1 MYNNLI
7 FLSNPVNGAQLL
19 MQLTLWTFSVNSI
32 RSGYKAGDAINN
44 VKTNNISQKSCKFAA
59 LNNKTK
65 QDMKTKNEILH
76 LLSLYKPTAQSKYG
90 LTRLGIFGS
99 VARDEHTEGS
109 DVDVCYEGRVP
120 TLLTLDLIQTDL
132 EKLLESR
139 VDLVRVRDGM
149 NSLLKQR
156 IQKEG
161 VYV

>member
-1 MYNNLI
+1 
-7 FLSNPVNGAQLL
+7 
-19 MQLTLWTFSVNSI
+19 
-32 RSGYKAGDAINN
+32 
-44 VKTNNISQKSCKFAA
+44 
-59 LNNKTK
+59 
-65 QDMKTKNEILH
+65 MKTKNEILH

-156 IQKEG
+156 IQKENSQKHLFRSTKIAFLQKFTETSFRVSPPASDYRSCRG
-161 VYV
+161 LFRGTFCNFVAQNV